1 LEVAVA
7 VKAMGA
13 QGVGSKHGREMERQ
27 WRLYEHHC
35 RLLKVATSP
44 WDINALV
51 MHLTQKCCDA
61 GSATTASNW
70 YSNLRSH
77 ARRFQLAPELSPD
90 QEAQMKMHISAMR
103 QKYGVYNEE
112 PAALIWQDLEKAAA
126 AIKDGD
132 PRALKM
138 RTTLLYA
145 SLALAVGLRP
155 GELAYTDNED
165 KRPVRVQDLAI
176 EEPSEL
182 YPFGR
187 VHVTLVNRKRSIAT
201 GVDKGVPRV
210 FTGEP
215 PSQELNFVEQL
226 KAFIARYR
234 LTAAS
239 PIFGSLDK
247 HGFVRLNSDCEA
259 KWLSLNEYG
268 HLMKELTS
276 TTGLHKAT
284 PRATRVGRATQMA
297 MDGVAQSVIERSMDH
312 SKKSSRSRS
321 TMYVRTEPDLSAQGR
336 DLTLAAR
343 GTRPVAK
350 KAKLV

>member
-1 LEVAVA
+1 MAEA
-7 VKAMGA
+7 VKAIGA
-13 QGVGSKHGREMERQ
+13 SGVGSKHVREMERQ

-77 ARRFQLAPELSPD
+77 ARRFQLAPELTPD

-132 PRALKM
+132 PLAHKL
-138 RTTLLYA
+138 RTTLMYA

-155 GELAYTDNED
+155 GEIAYTDNED

-187 VHVTLVNRKRSIAT
+187 VHVTLVNRKRSVAT
-201 GVDKGVPRV
+201 GVDKGVPKV

-226 KAFIARYR
+226 KAFIARYK

-259 KWLSLNEYG
+259 TWLSPNEYG
-268 HLMKELTS
+268 RLMKELTS
-276 TTGLHKAT
+276 ATGLHKAT

-297 MDGVAQSVIERSMDH
+297 MDGVAQGVIERNMDH
-312 SKKSSRSRS
+312 SRKSSRSRS
-321 TMYVRTEPDLSAQGR
+321 TMYMRTEPDLSAQGS

-343 GTRPVAK
+343 GKRPVAK
-350 KAKLV
+350 KTKL